1 MLHSI
6 DFELIRASDF
16 VKQNENYKAEI
27 IYNKILEKF
36 PKNIR
41 ASDALKSLEKNT
53 SKIKSSFNQM
63 QAIKECFN
71 NNQKDKALKLAL
83 DLEKKDNSNAELYN
97 ILGVLYYNKNNI
109 QDAEINYK
117 KAISINPKFSLAY
130 SNLGNL
136 YSDNKNF
143 FASISSY
150 KEAIKID
157 PYNDQYLNNMALL
170 LSTCK
175 PDRYNEEWVEALELA
190 LIKKTMI
197 YDNNFHTLN
206 QSSIS
211 ILKLHSYYKKIKDLL
226 FNNKNFTDLNQI
238 LNEFSKIKLFH
249 LCIEDTKNF
258 DTEFETFLRDI
269 RYELLFN
276 KEKIIFTNEILKFLQ
291 SLALHCHNNEYV
303 SYESDNELIE
313 VKKLKNEIETNI
325 SIIDNNTFINII
337 ILGCYKDLSKYE
349 WIKKI
354 NFPFELLKIKERFVT
369 IPIIEKKYIAKL
381 EQIKPIQNKVSID
394 VKKMYE
400 ENPYPKWSH
409 LKRSIKKV
417 SLHEYLNINNI
428 QFNKIN
434 SNDRKTI
441 LIAGCG
447 TGKEAILTA
456 MTVKDCN
463 IIAIDLSSKS
473 LGYAIRK
480 SKEYNINNIRFIQ
493 GDILDLPLLNI
504 KFDCIFCSGV
514 IHHMAN
520 PYEGL
525 QVLNSSLK
533 NNGLMKLALY
543 SKLGRQKL
551 YSIQQSVKKYPTNN
565 LNRVI
570 NRFRHEIIESK
581 NENFITL
588 KNIGDF
594 FSTSELRD
602 LIFHIQEH
610 QYTIPL
616 IKKTIKKLNLN
627 FCGFE
632 NINNHH
638 LEFIKFNSSNKNLYD
653 LDHWDYFEKAKQDT
667 FKEMYNFWLQKVEK
681 IFN

>member
-16 VKQNENYKAEI
+16 IKQNKNYKAEI
-27 IYNKILEKF
+27 IYNKILKKF

-41 ASDALKSLEKNT
+41 ALDALKSLEKNT
-53 SKIKSSFNQM
+53 SNIKSSLNQM
-63 QAIKECFN
+63 QVIKECFN
-71 NNQKDKALKLAL
+71 NNKKDKALKLAL

-97 ILGVLYYNKNNI
+97 ILGVLYYNISNI

-117 KAISINPKFSLAY
+117 KAISINPKYSLVY

-170 LSTCK
+170 LSTCI
-175 PDRYNEEWVEALELA
+175 PDQFNNEWVEALESS

-197 YDNNFHTLN
+197 YPDNLHTLN
-206 QSSIS
+206 QASIS
-211 ILKLHSYYKKIKDLL
+211 IIKLHPYYQKIKDLVSS
-226 FNNKNFTDLNQI
+226 NKNFTVLNEV
-238 LNEFSKIKLFH
+238 LDEFSKIRLIH

-258 DTEFETFLRDI
+258 DIEFEIFLTDL
-269 RYELLFN
+269 RYALLFN
-276 KEKIIFTNEILKFLQ
+276 KEKIIFTNEILKLLQ

-303 SYESDNELIE
+303 FYESDSEFIE
-313 VKKLKNEIETNI
+313 VNKLEHEIET
-325 SIIDNNTFINII
+325 STRLIDNKILMKII
-337 ILGCYKDLSKYE
+337 ILGCYKDLSSYE

-354 NFPFELLKIKERFVT
+354 DFPFELLKLKERFVT
-369 IPIIEKKYIAKL
+369 IPKIEKKYIDKL
-381 EQIKPIQNKVSID
+381 QQLKPIQNKLSLN

-400 ENPYPKWSH
+400 QNPYPKWSH
-409 LKRSIKKV
+409 LKKDIKTF
-417 SLHEYLNINNI
+417 SLDQYLNTHNI
-428 QFNKIN
+428 QFKKIN
-434 SNDRKTI
+434 SNDKRMI

-447 TGKEAILTA
+447 TGKEAILAALTI
-456 MTVKDCN
+456 KNCN

-480 SKEYNINNIRFIQ
+480 SKEYNINNIKFIQ
-493 GDILDLPLLNI
+493 GDILDLPSLNI
-504 KFDCIFCSGV
+504 KFDCIMCSGV
-514 IHHMAN
+514 LHHMNN
-520 PYEGL
+520 PNEGL
-525 QVLNSSLK
+525 KILNDHLK
-533 NNGLMKLALY
+533 NNGLIKLALY
-543 SKLGRQKL
+543 SKLGRQNL
-551 YSIQQSVKKYPTNN
+551 YSIQQRVKKYPTNN
-565 LNRVI
+565 LNKVI
-570 NRFRHEIIESK
+570 NKFRKEIIESK
-581 NENFITL
+581 NQDFLAL

-616 IKKTIKKLNLN
+616 IKQTIKKLNLN

-632 NINNHH
+632 NINDHH
-638 LEFIKFNSSNKNLYD
+638 LEFIKFHSSNKNLYD
-653 LDHWDYFEKAKQDT
+653 LDQWDCFEKANQDT
-667 FKEMYNFWLQKVEK
+667 FKEMYNFWVQKLEN
-681 IFN
+681 IF